1 MKLVFNILI
10 ICFISLKTIVTHS
23 QSVNASIE
31 SDSVLIGKKLNY
43 TIDIDL
49 EKVENI
55 IFPDS
60 ISFVPFELISESKV
74 DTLKQNSGFRLSK
87 KYGIIS
93 FEDGEFI
100 IPKLKIQ
107 IGDKQLMTDSKK
119 ITVNMVEVDTTKQGL
134 YDIKPSY
141 EKFSKFEILKLKL
154 KENYLLIFVVISILI
169 SLLYFRSK
177 IFRFFNP
184 LLNIKPSLR
193 PIELLKSRMIDLEKE
208 NVDSPDEI
216 KLFYSKLTFSL
227 RSFFE
232 KEVYDKALESTTSQ
246 LVIRLNSIVG
256 LKPFSISKKSIN
268 KLEEVFKRA
277 DLVKFAKLLPEKNII
292 LNDLKV
298 INEEIE
304 IYSDLLPEPTEQEK
318 LKNINYQ
325 KEVTKKLKKK
335 RIKISL
341 ASITFLLIATFIFSG
356 IFNGFQYTIDKI
368 TFNENLKLLEKTW
381 LKSEYGSPGIFIE
394 TPEALI
400 RLNDSIDFPYEDINL
415 DSRFY
420 YSNSDKSLE
429 LYISNY
435 SSENKIDKNIY
446 KNFLDFSLDPLI
458 TEKNIL
464 SLKSDEELEEF
475 STKNK
480 QKGQI
485 IYGPLKI
492 EIEDD
497 MIKKWGEYK
506 FICFFAESEFKTVF
520 LVHQDKRYLSEI
532 SERIIK
538 SVEPNKEQTK

>member
-31 SDSVLIGKKLNY
+31 SDSILIGKKLNY

-74 DTLKQNSGFRLSK
+74 DTIKQNSGFRLSK

-107 IGDKQLMTDSKK
+107 IGNKQLMTDSKR

-141 EKFSKFEILKLKL
+141 EKFSKFEIFKLKL
-154 KENYLLIFVVISILI
+154 KENYILIFVVISILI

-246 LVIRLNSIVG
+246 LIFRLNSIEG

-268 KLEEVFKRA
+268 KLEEIFKRA

-318 LKNINYQ
+318 LKNLNYQ
-325 KEVTKKLKKK
+325 KEVIRKLRKK
-335 RIKISL
+335 RIKTSL
-341 ASITFLLIATFIFSG
+341 ASITFLLLSTFIFSG

-368 TFNENLKLLEKTW
+368 TSNENLRLIEKAW
-381 LKSEYGSPGIFIE
+381 INSEYGSPGISVN
-394 TPEALI
+394 TPEALVRI
-400 RLNDSIDFPYEDINL
+400 TDENEFLYDEFDL
-415 DSRFY
+415 DSQFY
-420 YSNSDKSLE
+420 FSNSDRSIE
-429 LYISNY
+429 LFISNY
-435 SSENKIDKNIY
+435 SSEPKIEPQNFQAILESNLDDLESRGLQNIIVKY
-446 KNFLDFSLDPLI
+446 
-458 TEKNIL
+458 
-464 SLKSDEELEEF
+464 DEFE
-475 STKNK
+475 TKNK
-480 QKGQI
+480 GKGLLI
-485 IYGPLKI
+485 SG
-492 EIEDD
+492 
-497 MIKKWGEYK
+497 
-506 FICFFAESEFKTVF
+506 STEFKISDKKVKPGKYNVIGF
-520 LVHQDKRYLSEI
+520 LTETGFKTIVLLTHEARYIDKI
-532 SERIIK
+532 KDRIIN
-538 SVEPNKEQTK
+538 SIEVLKEEQK